1 MLILLRDTGNGTVVL
16 SNLKRAVIQL
26 FPFGHVACL
35 GHYLGHF
42 GHALPQSLARHAR
55 GVLGHRR
62 ISHVLEDAGQFGL
75 SIQLSN
81 GVDEMAR

>member
-1 MLILLRDTGNGTVVL
+1 MLIPPRDTGNGAVVL

-26 FPFGHVACL
+26 FPIGHVACL
-35 GHYLGHF
+35 GHNFGHF
-42 GHALPQSLARHAR
+42 GHALRQSLARHAQ

-62 ISHVLEDAGQFGL
+62 IFHVLEDAGQFGL

-81 GVDEMAR
+81 GVDEVAR